1 MQTIRPISLFFGFL
15 FLFVFV
21 ECSQSN
27 SSMIKRET
35 VRLLDLNRYMGR
47 WYEIARF
54 DHSFERGM
62 QGVTAHYRLLPNGK
76 VEVINSGYQDSLN
89 GKYKQ
94 AKGKAKQPD
103 PENPGKLKVSFFLWF
118 YADYNVL
125 VLDENY
131 QYALI
136 GSSSDKYLWILSRT
150 PQLPEK
156 TLTILIQKARSMG
169 YDVDKLI
176 FVNHRK

>member
-1 MQTIRPISLFFGFL
+1 MQTIRTTSLFISFL
-15 FLFVFV
+15 FLFLLVG
-21 ECSQSN
+21 CSQSN
-27 SSMIKRET
+27 SSMIKQET
-35 VRLLDLNRYMGR
+35 VRQLDLNRYMGR

-76 VEVINSGYQDSLN
+76 VEVINCGYQDSLN
-89 GKYKQ
+89 GRYKQ

-156 TLTILIQKARSMG
+156 TLAFLIQKARSLG